1 MRDVH
6 FGVHPA
12 FGYIW
17 LLINFYEYLIA
28 NRPGTELVLIL
39 LMNTMKTDMQLWE
52 FLWQLSFSEK
62 QNRRMI
68 IGLFAEII
76 KLNENKKSDF
86 KRVKIELTRFL
97 K

>member
-17 LLINFYEYLIA
+17 LLINFCDYLIA
-28 NRPGTELVLIL
+28 NRTG
-39 LMNTMKTDMQLWE
+39 
-52 FLWQLSFSEK
+52 
-62 QNRRMI
+62 RMI

-86 KRVKIELTRFL
+86 KRVKN
-97 K
+97 